1 MEAAQASFRQA
12 ILDEIA
18 RDLGLGGVLLSREE
32 EPGEGGDRVS
42 LFPGGV
48 ENPGA
53 EIGDFGTRQIPRG
66 ELGARQGGRARFGT
80 RGDEEAVFILEQG
93 AGRVGQLRKP
103 YST

>member
-1 MEAAQASFRQA
+1 MKAAQASFRQA

-18 RDLGLGGVLLSREE
+18 RDLGLGGVLPLREE
-32 EPGEGGDRVS
+32 EPGEGGDRVR
-42 LFPGGV
+42 LLAGGIKG
-48 ENPGA
+48 PGA
-53 EIGDFGTRQIPRG
+53 EIGDFGTGQIACG
-66 ELGARQGGRARFGT
+66 ELGARQGGRARFGA